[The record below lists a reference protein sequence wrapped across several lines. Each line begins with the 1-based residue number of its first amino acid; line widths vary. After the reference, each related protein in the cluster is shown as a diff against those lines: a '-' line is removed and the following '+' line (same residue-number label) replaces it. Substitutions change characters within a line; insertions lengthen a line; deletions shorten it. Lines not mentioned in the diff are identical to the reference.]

1 MDVIKTAIYD
11 TVQEFNNNPFNT
23 KYSISVNMKCIEEIF
38 KIINYDLITISIDC
52 LKVILSDWNGM
63 LLFIHYF
70 YFQISVNIV
79 ILPVFI

>member
-11 TVQEFNNNPFNT
+11 TVQEFNNNPLNMQLGV
-23 KYSISVNMKCIEEIF
+23 SVNMKCIEEIF

-63 LLFIHYF
+63 WLHD
-70 YFQISVNIV
+70 
-79 ILPVFI
+79 VFFVLGRFLRLD

>member
-11 TVQEFNNNPFNT
+11 TVQEFNADPLNKKFN
-23 KYSISVNMKCIEEIF
+23 ISVNMKCVEEIF

-63 LLFIHYF
+63 LSL
-70 YFQISVNIV
+70 
-79 ILPVFI
+79 